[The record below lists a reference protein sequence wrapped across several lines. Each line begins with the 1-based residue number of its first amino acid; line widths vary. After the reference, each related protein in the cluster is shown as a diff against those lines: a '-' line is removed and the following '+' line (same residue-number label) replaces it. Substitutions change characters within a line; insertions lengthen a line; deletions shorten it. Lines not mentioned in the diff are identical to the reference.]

1 MPFLTQDRPTRRA
14 APWALLL
21 AAAVLA
27 AGCGTLD
34 VPRADNY
41 PATGQPKARAV
52 HHWDVLAGDVAA
64 RVAQKIAGW
73 PEGEHPIHVRVAE
86 SSAFEQGFG
95 KLLAVQLLE
104 RGVAL
109 SQEPAAVELLVQTQ
123 VVQHQAGVRNGLAM
137 PWTRL
142 AAGVAVVRDWHR
154 YAQSAASGVASGL
167 ALGMAVDMAEQ
178 HTQGA
183 AAGGPTRT
191 EVLVTTLLQAGGRYL
206 AGSADVY
213 YIEPEDAVLYLPPP
227 PAVPLAPVK
236 SWKVVTP

>member
-1 MPFLTQDRPTRRA
+1 MPFLTDDRSCRRA

-21 AAAVLA
+21 AAAMLA

-142 AAGVAVVRDWHR
+142 AAGVGRGARLAPPTRSRRPRGWP
-154 YAQSAASGVASGL
+154 AGL

-183 AAGGPTRT
+183 ARAALR
-191 EVLVTTLLQAGGRYL
+191 
-206 AGSADVY
+206 
-213 YIEPEDAVLYLPPP
+213 
-227 PAVPLAPVK
+227 APRC
-236 SWKVVTP
+236 S